1 MKKLTLLLFLI
12 IFASALYADHHK
24 GDRGEKRVK
33 IWEAKLKVDLLEL
46 KGPPSVDEMQRRRL
60 DKLSDLDLLINSG
73 KYDGGELERLKN
85 MRSELMDSELPSQEL
100 INTRHERRI
109 ELARSKIQN
118 WNRMNNNHNHDA
130 RHRDKRD
137 RNQWERRRNRH
148 KR

>member
-1 MKKLTLLLFLI
+1 M
-12 IFASALYADHHK
+12 
-24 GDRGEKRVK
+24 
-33 IWEAKLKVDLLEL
+33 EAKLKVDLLEL

-118 WNRMNNNHNHDA
+118 WIRMDNNYNHDA